1 MERPI
6 IEIDEEKCDGCG
18 QCVLDCAEGA
28 LAVVNGKARLIRD
41 SYCDGLGA
49 CLNCPRGALRIVM
62 REAEAFDE
70 AAALAAK
77 AARDGQ
83 ARPQG
88 CPGSRP
94 RTFAAPGNIAAA
106 PALTPLFSAADND
119 IPDSLRA
126 RTPSWPIQLRLL
138 PPQAPFLSGAHVLL
152 AAQCSGFVLPG
163 LHTDWLQGRI
173 PVIACPKLDNNGDYA
188 ERLARLF
195 AMRPASVTLLRRA
208 GTSGP
213 PGAGSRRQ
221 PRRPA
226 LPHRPPAPVN
236 PYKNPRNS
244 LDKNIAD
251 NYVLFRNTS

>member
-28 LAVVNGKARLIRD
+28 LAVVDGKARLIRD

-88 CPGSRP
+88 CPGSRV
-94 RTFAAPGNIAAA
+94 RTFAVPGNAAA
-106 PALTPLFSAADND
+106 PALTPLISAAGND
-119 IPDSLRA
+119 V
-126 RTPSWPIQLRLL
+126 
-138 PPQAPFLSGAHVLL
+138 PPQPARPHPQLAHPAAP
-152 AAQCSGFVLPG
+152 AAAPGPLPERG
-163 LHTDWLQGRI
+163 PCPAGR
-173 PVIACPKLDNNGDYA
+173 PV
-188 ERLARLF
+188 RRF
-195 AMRPASVTLLRRA
+195 RPA
-208 GTSGP
+208 
-213 PGAGSRRQ
+213 
-221 PRRPA
+221 RPA
-226 LPHRPPAPVN
+226 
-236 PYKNPRNS
+236 
-244 LDKNIAD
+244 
-251 NYVLFRNTS
+251 